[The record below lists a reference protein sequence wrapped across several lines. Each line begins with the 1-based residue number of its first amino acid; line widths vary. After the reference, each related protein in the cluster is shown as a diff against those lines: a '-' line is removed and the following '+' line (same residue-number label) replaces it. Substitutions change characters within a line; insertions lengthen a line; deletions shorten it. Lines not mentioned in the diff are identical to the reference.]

1 MKIRVIIAWVLVLSV
16 FVSLAACGNKTDLP
30 ENTTETTAPTSHFT
44 EEEEKILQA
53 RRDAVVAYMRD
64 MLSVLWRADEDI
76 TYALPGGKPV
86 FEIVKGRL
94 YQGVPYAFTMGTKTS
109 FLEYSIGVDE
119 NDIHTISG
127 LSSESLNGESKTA
140 RIGADCSSAM
150 TTAWSTVSP
159 SLRSSNSYALH
170 PTYNVL
176 PVGEY
181 EPVFNFV
188 PNLTWEKISETGSV
202 VDKTGIQGMYH
213 CYAQLQKGDGIF
225 YVGDSNHS
233 RMIVSVDV
241 VYAQDGKIDGE
252 KSTVTVL
259 EQSRKF
265 FLAGVTTS
273 VPGIDE
279 TVYVIG
285 GLDVKYTFNELVG
298 GDYLPVTIPEFWDPS
313 PIAEPDITDSENQHD
328 KDTILRG
335 TISSNYYID
344 TVTITI
350 TDSTGK
356 EIQRGA
362 ASVTRGSA
370 RAFDMQKFITDYP
383 NSVRGNLAL
392 SKLKAGTYHCK
403 TVCRLMDGTEYTIR
417 DFDFTVK

>member
-1 MKIRVIIAWVLVLSV
+1 MKIRAMIAWVLVSAVL
-16 FVSLAACGNKTDLP
+16 VSLAACGNKTDLP
-30 ENTTETTAPTSHFT
+30 ENTTESTELTSRFT
-44 EEEEKILQA
+44 EEEEKILQS
-53 RRDAVVAYMRD
+53 RRDAVVDYMRD
-64 MLSVLWRADEDI
+64 MLSVVWRADEDI

-94 YQGVPYAFTMGTKTS
+94 YQGVPYAFTMGTKAS
-109 FLEYSIGVDE
+109 FLEYSTGVDE
-119 NDIHTISG
+119 NGIHTISG
-127 LSSESLNGESKTA
+127 LSGESLNGDSKTA

-159 SLRSSNSYALH
+159 SLRSSNSYSLH

-181 EPVFNFV
+181 EPVFTFV

-202 VDKTGIQGMYH
+202 VDKTGVEEMYH

-225 YVGDSNHS
+225 YVGESNHS
-233 RMIVSVDV
+233 RMVVSVDV
-241 VYAQDGKIDGE
+241 VYADNGKIDGE

-259 EQSRKF
+259 EQTRKF

-279 TVYVIG
+279 PVYVIG
-285 GLDVKYTFNELVG
+285 GLDVKYTFAELLG
-298 GDYLPVTIPEFWDPS
+298 GDYLPVTIPEFWDPT
-313 PIAEPDITDSENQHD
+313 PIAEPELTDSIEQHSI
-328 KDTILRG
+328 DTILQG
-335 TISSNYYID
+335 TITSNYYID
-344 TVTITI
+344 TITITI
-350 TDSTGK
+350 TDSAGK

-362 ASVTRGSA
+362 ASATRSSA
-370 RAFDMQKFITDYP
+370 RAFDMQKFVTDYP

-403 TVCRLMDGTEYTIR
+403 TVCRLMDGTEYTVR
-417 DFDFTVK
+417 DFAFTVK